1 MTPGH
6 LHPQGNRNTSPAGGI
21 GFDTLAVAL
30 KREAKL
36 LTDLL
41 SVMQQQ
47 RDAVGAED
55 LGIVDDTIFSAQ
67 RILRTLAE
75 ARVKRR
81 TLLEILGC
89 DPELPLD
96 DLEEILG
103 PRMTP
108 EVLDALQT
116 LRTVALNLTGEL
128 DVNRRVLQSALRSG
142 DDLIRV
148 LGGGGDTDP
157 GIYSSQPEQPVG
169 SGDHGLIIDR
179 QI

>member
-1 MTPGH
+1 MSQSP
-6 LHPQGNRNTSPAGGI
+6 LHPSASRPQSTGKGV
-21 GFDTLAVAL
+21 GFDTLAAAL
-30 KREAKL
+30 RRETKL

-41 SVMQQQ
+41 TVMRQQ
-47 RDAVGAED
+47 RDAVGSED
-55 LGIVDDTIFSAQ
+55 LGLVDDTIFSAQ

-96 DLEEILG
+96 DLEEVLG
-103 PRMTP
+103 PRLTP
-108 EVLDALQT
+108 DVRDALEN

-128 DVNRRVLQSALRSG
+128 DVNRKVLESALRSG

-148 LGGGGDTDP
+148 LGGGGDKDP
-157 GIYSSQPEQPVG
+157 GVYSPQPEQPVG
-169 SGDHGLIIDR
+169 SGDYGLIIDR